1 MGRFLFCGAIATIA
15 LCSLSFGTLAQSY
28 PQRPVRLIVPGAA
41 GGPTDVPARLV
52 AEGLSSLVGQ
62 RFVVENRIGAGGI
75 IAGEI
80 VARAEPNGYTLL
92 YGNSSLYAI
101 NQALFEKMPYDPVN
115 SFVMIGMATNS
126 PQLLVANPKL
136 PYQTIKEFLDY
147 AKANPGK
154 VNFASGGPAT
164 LPHLTYELMRLTTGL
179 QALHVPY
186 KGGAPAATA
195 VIAGEADVLF
205 DLIRTRVQSGELRA
219 LALTGRTRDPDLP
232 MVPTLA
238 EIGYPEMTSTSWTG
252 IAGPAGTPKEIVA
265 YLNSKLNELIAQPDF
280 RAKARVIGIVPQGG
294 APEEFAAHASAER
307 VKWAR
312 VVKESGAKAN

>member
-1 MGRFLFCGAIATIA
+1 MIRALVRGASVA
-15 LCSLSFGTLAQSY
+15 LVLLVSNGASAQAY
-28 PQRPVRLIVPGAA
+28 PQKPVRLIVPGAA

-52 AEGLSSLVGQ
+52 ADGLSNLIGQ

-75 IAGEI
+75 IAGET

-101 NQALFEKMPYDPVN
+101 NQALFEKMPYDPVT

-136 PYQTIKEFLDY
+136 PYRTLKEFLDY
-147 AKANPGK
+147 ARANPGT
-154 VNFASGGPAT
+154 VNFASGGTAT

-179 QALHVPY
+179 KALHVPY

-219 LALTGRTRDPDLP
+219 LALTGTARDSDLP
-232 MVPTLA
+232 DVPTLA
-238 EIGYPEMTSTSWTG
+238 ESGYPEMTSTSWTG
-252 IAGPAGTPKEIVA
+252 IAGPIGTPKEVVVF
-265 YLNSKLNELIAQPDF
+265 LNARINELIAQADF
-280 RAKARVIGIVPQGG
+280 RVKAKAIGIVPQGG
-294 APEEFAAHASAER
+294 TPEEFVAHANAER